1 MIKGINKKRKIGGFN
16 MIQDISSEI
25 AAIFKNAHKTQD
37 DVIGIK
43 VEYVLVDGKKVYDLD
58 AMRKQLELKMKVL
71 K

>member
-1 MIKGINKKRKIGGFN
+1 